1 MARCDPAY
9 SFVLALTCACLAF
22 SGCQEVQPPA
32 EPSEPV
38 AAPADP
44 ACDLE
49 TYRELIGMTEAM
61 LEFVHLPEEHRVLR
75 TDTVATT
82 DYVPTRLNISI
93 SEDRTVTRVAC
104 G

>member
-1 MARCDPAY
+1 MARRDPAY
-9 SFVLALTCACLAF
+9 CFVLALTCACLAF
-22 SGCQEVQPPA
+22 SGCQEVQQPEEPA
-32 EPSEPV
+32 EPV
-38 AAPADP
+38 AAPAAP

-61 LEFVHLPEEHRVLR
+61 LEFVHLPDGHRVLR
-75 TDTVATT
+75 ADTAATT
-82 DYVPTRLNISI
+82 DYVPTRLNISV

>member
-1 MARCDPAY
+1 MARRDPAY
-9 SFVLALTCACLAF
+9 SFILALTCACLAV

-32 EPSEPV
+32 EPVPD
-38 AAPADP
+38 PDDP

-49 TYRELIGMTEAM
+49 TYRELIGMTDAM
-61 LEFVHLPEEHRVLR
+61 LEFVHLPEGHRVLR

>member
-1 MARCDPAY
+1 MARRDPAY
-9 SFVLALTCACLAF
+9 SFVLVLICACLAVP
-22 SGCQEVQPPA
+22 GCQEVQPPA
-32 EPSEPV
+32 EPV
-38 AAPADP
+38 AAPENP

-61 LEFVHLPEEHRVLR
+61 LEFVHLPEGHRVLR
-75 TDTVATT
+75 TDSAATT
-82 DYVPTRLNISI
+82 DYVSTRLNISI